1 MNTKKLFKNLMKEKL
16 WLFLL
21 ILTVGFFFFPVR
33 VIFLRQSILA
43 ITEDG
48 ITPFL
53 STITSALGVNAS
65 GLDKFLLML
74 LVVIAAF
81 IAAGVSFH
89 YLHDM
94 SRTDF
99 WMSLPIKRKKR
110 FLLHMLSGALS
121 AIIPFAIVFLSAG
134 IISIATGMLTGFG
147 ITQFFL
153 TMLSLILI
161 FLAVYLLSCLCH
173 VLTGRTVI
181 GVLLTGLFL
190 VIGPGLI
197 YLFEGMCGCFF
208 THYFSE
214 IDPAVVTWLSPV
226 LLPLAGDQISSSIII
241 ALIYS
246 LVFLALSLIAAKKR
260 PAEAAGNAFSFKFLP
275 SFVKIT
281 VTIMG
286 SIFFGLFLSS
296 FSSNDL
302 RGWFLFFMVIAALLL
317 PMVMD
322 LIFSM
327 DLRAI
332 KKNWK
337 INLLSFAIP
346 IVISIFFAS
355 DIAGY
360 DRFVPKENEV
370 ASVGIIGDDAMNYQ
384 GSLYVLGE
392 SPDKT
397 YYSKEPV
404 SIEEAARF
412 VQNNNPN
419 RGGDYILRL
428 VFNLKS
434 GKVVKR
440 QYPTSYDEIRNL
452 YDVFSKDEKYREDIA
467 LAKKLE
473 YTGEKTIFALSPY
486 DSDRVIEGETVM
498 LNLDGKER
506 RSLIDALV
514 KDESYMTYSEY
525 ERSTPTYF
533 IEVRRSSDE
542 GGTSGVLSIYP
553 EFTETMKIL
562 EEYIEK

>member
-1 MNTKKLFKNLMKEKL
+1 MKEKL

-190 VIGPGLI
+190 VIGPGII

-246 LVFLALSLIAAKKR
+246 LVFLALSLIAAEKR

-296 FSSNDL
+296 FASNDL
-302 RGWFLFFMVIAALLL
+302 RGWFLFFMVIAAALL

-337 INLLSFAIP
+337 INLLSFGLP
-346 IVISIFFAS
+346 VLISIFFAA
-355 DIAGY
+355 DITGY
-360 DRFVPKENEV
+360 DRYIPDKDAV
-370 ASVGIIGDDAMNYQ
+370 ASVGVIGDDLASYQ
-384 GSLYVLGE
+384 GYFYVQGGVPE
-392 SPDKT
+392 ETHFSDAPA
-397 YYSKEPV
+397 
-404 SIEEAARF
+404 SIEEALSF
-412 VQNNNPN
+412 VQNNDEYEESY
-419 RGGDYILRL
+419 GTVRL
-428 VFNLKS
+428 DFRLKDGRS
-434 GKVVKR
+434 VKR
-440 QYPTSYDEIRNL
+440 QYFAPRDEVSAL
-452 YDVFSKDEKYREDIA
+452 YDTFSKDEKYMEDLSI
-467 LAKKLE
+467 AKKLSNLD
-473 YTGEKTIFALSPY
+473 EKTIVHLITLS
-486 DSDRVIEGETVM
+486 SDGE
-498 LNLDGKER
+498 LQGESNSISLSENER
-506 RSLIDALV
+506 KALIDALI
-514 KDESYMTYSEY
+514 KDESKMTYSEY
-525 ERSTPTYF
+525 ENSVPSFWLHIRRFINSTGP
-533 IEVRRSSDE
+533 E
-542 GGTSGVLSIYP
+542 GDIFIYP
-553 EFTETMKIL
+553 EFEETMKI
-562 EEYIEK
+562 IEKLD

>member
-21 ILTVGFFFFPVR
+21 ILATGFFFFPVR
-33 VIFLRQSILA
+33 VIMLRQSILA
-43 ITEDG
+43 DIRDG
-48 ITPFL
+48 FNTTFN
-53 STITSALGVNAS
+53 SVGSVLGINADYVDRII
-65 GLDKFLLML
+65 LVI

-81 IAAGVSFH
+81 IAAGVTFH
-89 YLHDM
+89 YLHDV

-99 WMSLPIKRKKR
+99 WMSLPIKRKNR
-110 FLLHMLSGALS
+110 FLLHFLSGFLS
-121 AIIPFAIVFLSAG
+121 TVIPFLIDYLAAG
-134 IISIATGMLTGFG
+134 IICIVTGMLTGSG

-153 TMLSLILI
+153 SMLSLILV
-161 FLAVYLLSCLCH
+161 FLSIYLLSCLCH

-181 GVLLTGLFL
+181 GVLLTGFFL
-190 VIGPGLI
+190 VIGPGAI
-197 YLFEGMCGCFF
+197 YLFEGLCGCFL
-208 THYFSE
+208 THYISDINTGVAVWFS
-214 IDPAVVTWLSPV
+214 PAT
-226 LLPLAGDQISSSIII
+226 LASLNDISGRIIF

-246 LVFLALSLIAAKKR
+246 VIFLVLALIAVEKR
-260 PAEAAGNAFSFKFLP
+260 PAEAAGNSFSFRWLP
-275 SFVKIT
+275 LFIKIA
-281 VTIMG
+281 VTTAG
-286 SIFFGLFLSS
+286 SLFFGLALSAFGS
-296 FSSNDL
+296 GDL
-302 RGWFLFFMVIAALLL
+302 RIWFLFFMVIAALLL

-346 IVISIFFAS
+346 IVISIFFAA

-370 ASVGIIGDDAMNYQ
+370 ASVGIIGDEAMNYQ

-397 YYSKEPV
+397 YYSKDPV

-419 RGGDYILRL
+419 RNGDYILRL

-440 QYPTSYDEIRNL
+440 QYPASYDEIRNL

-473 YTGEKTIFALSPY
+473 YTGEKTVFALSPY
-486 DSDRVIEGETVM
+486 DSDRVIEGETVI

-514 KDESYMTYSEY
+514 KDESNMTYSEY
-525 ERSTPTYF
+525 ERSTPTYL

-542 GGTSGVLSIYP
+542 GGASGVLSIYP
-553 EFTETMKIL
+553 EFGETL
-562 EEYIEK
+562 ELLKDFM

>member
-1 MNTKKLFKNLMKEKL
+1 MKEKL

-43 ITEDG
+43 MTEDG

-53 STITSALGVNAS
+53 NTITSALGVNAS

-134 IISIATGMLTGFG
+134 IISIATGMLTGYG

-161 FLAVYLLSCLCH
+161 FFAVYLLSCLCH

-246 LVFLALSLIAAKKR
+246 LVFLALSLIAAEKR

-296 FSSNDL
+296 FASNDL
-302 RGWFLFFMVIAALLL
+302 RGWFLFFMVIAAALL

-337 INLLSFAIP
+337 INLLAFGLP
-346 IVISIFFAS
+346 LLISIFFAA
-355 DIAGY
+355 DITGY
-360 DRFVPKENEV
+360 DRYIPDKDAV
-370 ASVGIIGDDAMNYQ
+370 ASVGVIGDDPANYQ
-384 GSLYVLGE
+384 GYIYVRGGVPE
-392 SPDKT
+392 ETHFSDAPA
-397 YYSKEPV
+397 
-404 SIEEAARF
+404 SIEESIRF
-412 VQNNNPN
+412 VQNNDGYEESYGIV
-419 RGGDYILRL
+419 RLDFHLRDGR
-428 VFNLKS
+428 S
-434 GKVVKR
+434 VKR
-440 QYPTSYDEIRNL
+440 QYFAPRDEVGAIYDT
-452 YDVFSKDEKYREDIA
+452 FSKDEKYREDLSI
-467 LAKKLE
+467 AKKLSNLD
-473 YTGEKTIFALSPY
+473 EKTSFLLAANDSYGEEMHNSNSVSTRNGHSISLSE
-486 DSDRVIEGETVM
+486 S
-498 LNLDGKER
+498 ER
-506 RSLIDALV
+506 KALIDALI
-514 KDESYMTYSEY
+514 KDESKMTYSDY
-525 ERSTPTYF
+525 ENSSPIYS
-533 IEVRRSSDE
+533 ISIRRSFENKGAE
-542 GGTSGVLSIYP
+542 GDVFIYP
-553 EFTETMKIL
+553 EFEETLKI
-562 EEYIEK
+562 IEKLD

>member
-1 MNTKKLFKNLMKEKL
+1 MNTKKLFKKLMKEKL

-21 ILTVGFFFFPVR
+21 ILATGFFFFPVR
-33 VIFLRQSILA
+33 VIMLRQAILDD
-43 ITEDG
+43 IR
-48 ITPFL
+48 
-53 STITSALGVNAS
+53 N
-65 GLDKFLLML
+65 GLDRSFSSVASVLGINADYKDKLLILL

-81 IAAGVSFH
+81 ITAGVSFH
-89 YLHDM
+89 YLHDV

-110 FLLHMLSGALS
+110 FMLHFLSGALS
-121 AIIPFAIVFLSAG
+121 AVIPFVIVFLASG
-134 IISIATGMLTGFG
+134 IICFVTGMLTGAG
-147 ITQFFL
+147 ISAFFL
-153 TMLSLILI
+153 SMLSLILV
-161 FLAVYLLSCLCH
+161 FFAVYLLSCLCH

-181 GVLLTGLFL
+181 GVLLTGFFL
-190 VIGPGLI
+190 VIGPGAI
-197 YLFEGMCGCFF
+197 YLFEGLCGCFL
-208 THYFSE
+208 THYISDINTGAAVWFS
-214 IDPAVVTWLSPV
+214 PATLASLS
-226 LLPLAGDQISSSIII
+226 DISGRIIF

-246 LVFLALSLIAAKKR
+246 VIFLVLALIAVERR
-260 PAEAAGNAFSFKFLP
+260 PAEAAGNSFSFRWLP
-275 SFVKIT
+275 LFIKIA
-281 VTIMG
+281 VTTAG
-286 SIFFGLFLSS
+286 SLFFGLFLSAFGS
-296 FSSNDL
+296 GDL
-302 RGWFLFFMVIAALLL
+302 RIWFLFFMVIAALLL

-337 INLLSFAIP
+337 LNLLSFAIP
-346 IVISIFFAS
+346 IVISIFFAA

-370 ASVGIIGDDAMNYQ
+370 ASVGIIGDDSMDYQ

-397 YYSKEPV
+397 HYSKEPV

-419 RGGDYILRL
+419 RDGNYILKL

-473 YTGEKTIFALSPY
+473 HTDEKTIFALSPY
-486 DSDRVIEGETVM
+486 DPDRVIEGETVI

-506 RSLIDALV
+506 QSLIDALV
-514 KDESYMTYSEY
+514 KDESKMTYSEY
-525 ERSTPTYF
+525 ERSTPTYL
-533 IEVRRSSDE
+533 IEVRRSYDE
-542 GGTSGVLSIYP
+542 GGASGVLSIYP
-553 EFTETMKIL
+553 EFTETL
-562 EEYIEK
+562 EVLKDFM

>member
-1 MNTKKLFKNLMKEKL
+1 MNTKKLFSKLIKEKL

-33 VIFLRQSILA
+33 VIFLRQTILA
-43 ITEDG
+43 GTEQWM
-48 ITPFL
+48 TPDFGL
-53 STITSALGVNAS
+53 VTSALGISAS
-65 GLDKFLLML
+65 GLDKFFMML

-89 YLHDM
+89 YLHDV

-134 IISIATGMLTGFG
+134 IISIATGMLTGYG

-161 FLAVYLLSCLCH
+161 FFAVYLLSCLCH
-173 VLTGRTVI
+173 VLTGRTAI

-208 THYFSE
+208 THYISE
-214 IDPAVVTWLSPV
+214 IDPSVVIWLSPA
-226 LLPLAGDQISSSIII
+226 LLPLSGDQISSIII

-246 LVFLALSLIAAKKR
+246 LVFLVLSLIAAEKR
-260 PAEAAGNAFSFKFLP
+260 PAEAAGTAFSSRFLP

-286 SIFFGLFLSS
+286 SLFFGLFLSS
-296 FSSNDL
+296 FGSKDL
-302 RGWFLFFMVIAALLL
+302 KGWFLFFMVIAAVLL

-337 INLLSFAIP
+337 INLLAFGLP
-346 IVISIFFAS
+346 LLISIFFAA
-355 DIAGY
+355 DITGY
-360 DRFVPKENEV
+360 DRFIPDKDAV
-370 ASVGIIGDDAMNYQ
+370 ASVGVIGDDPANYQ
-384 GSLYVLGE
+384 GYIYVRGGVPE
-392 SPDKT
+392 ET
-397 YYSKEPV
+397 YFSDAPA
-404 SIEEAARF
+404 SIEESIRF
-412 VQNNNPN
+412 VQNNDGYEESYGIV
-419 RGGDYILRL
+419 RLDFHLRDGR
-428 VFNLKS
+428 S
-434 GKVVKR
+434 VKR
-440 QYPTSYDEIRNL
+440 QYFAPRDEVSAIYDT
-452 YDVFSKDEKYREDIA
+452 FSKDEKYREDLSIA
-467 LAKKLE
+467 RKLSNLD
-473 YTGEKTIFALSPY
+473 EKTSFLLTEIKPDGGEDAGYSISLSE
-486 DSDRVIEGETVM
+486 S
-498 LNLDGKER
+498 ER
-506 RSLIDALV
+506 KALIDALI
-514 KDESYMTYSEY
+514 KDESKMTYSDY
-525 ERSTPTYF
+525 ESSSPIYS
-533 IEVRRSSDE
+533 ISIRRSFENKGAE
-542 GGTSGVLSIYP
+542 GDVFIYP
-553 EFTETMKIL
+553 EFEETMKI
-562 EEYIEK
+562 IEKLD